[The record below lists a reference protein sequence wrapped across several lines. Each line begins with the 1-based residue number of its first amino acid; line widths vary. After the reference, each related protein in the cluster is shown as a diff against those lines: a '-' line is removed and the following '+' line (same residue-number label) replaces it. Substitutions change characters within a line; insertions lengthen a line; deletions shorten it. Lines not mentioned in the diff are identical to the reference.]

1 MADQDFRYRIK
12 PGHKHYRDGQR
23 YSAGDEIVFA
33 RSMARSDIAHKLEP
47 LSAEAEAVAAA
58 PVNQVNTLRK
68 SIREDGAFDL
78 LGTDGRRI
86 NVAGIDEEIADHI
99 LAATTAPEEKAP
111 EAPKDPAPSPTEN
124 KAAEDKPSEEGQFKR
139 PFTMDQPGGQ
149 GGYVVSDAT
158 GKKVHEAPRVSKAV
172 AEELVR
178 ANAE

>member
-1 MADQDFRYRIK
+1 MSDQEFRYRIK
-12 PGHKHYRDGQR
+12 PGHKHHRDGKR
-23 YSAGDEIVFA
+23 YGAGDEIVFQ

-47 LSAEAEAVAAA
+47 LSEDAEAAAAA

-68 SIREDGAFDL
+68 AIREDGAFDL

-86 NVAGIDEEIADHI
+86 NVAGISEEIADHI

-111 EAPKDPAPSPTEN
+111 ETPQEPAPVTTDGKPT
-124 KAAEDKPSEEGQFKR
+124 EDKPSEEEQFKR
-139 PFTMDQPGGQ
+139 PYTMEQPGGQ

-158 GKKVHEAPRVSKAV
+158 GKKVHDAPRVSKAV